1 MFFKKNTWLSFCYE
15 LRNNQTNTKM
25 KYFSILL
32 IFLTTFSYTQEF
44 QGKAL
49 YMSKVGVDKSFMD
62 NPRFGQYKSYM
73 EKMLKQ
79 NTEKDYV
86 LHFNSTESIYR
97 EQEKLDIDDGRGGF
111 NWMAQYVGDNI
122 GKLYKNTN
130 DKVTINETEFMGRF
144 FLLTD
149 PLVEHKWKMTGESK
163 KIGKYTCYKA
173 TYEKEVEESSFS
185 FGSFNQ
191 SQNQNTKAKKMR
203 KVQVV
208 AWFTP
213 EIPIATGPSRYGGL
227 PGLILEVSDDKTTLL
242 CTQIVMNP
250 NEKIKIKKPKKG
262 KVIPTSD
269 FLVLQDEKRIEAREM
284 WQRRSSSGSA
294 RLNR

>member
-1 MFFKKNTWLSFCYE
+1 
-15 LRNNQTNTKM
+15 M

-32 IFLTTFSYTQEF
+32 IFFTAFSYTQEF